1 MLLRFFQD
9 VSLDPVDKHMQPVWN
24 EDNQVPMHEW
34 LNAEIEPAQRS
45 SLHMLGNCVV
55 PAMAS
60 LAFEILLRIKA
71 QGERLD

>member
-1 MLLRFFQD
+1 MNLIHFGLFPQD

-34 LNAEIEPAQRS
+34 LNAEMEPDQRS

-55 PAMAS
+55 PAMDR
-60 LAFEILLRIKA
+60 F
-71 QGERLD
+71 GF